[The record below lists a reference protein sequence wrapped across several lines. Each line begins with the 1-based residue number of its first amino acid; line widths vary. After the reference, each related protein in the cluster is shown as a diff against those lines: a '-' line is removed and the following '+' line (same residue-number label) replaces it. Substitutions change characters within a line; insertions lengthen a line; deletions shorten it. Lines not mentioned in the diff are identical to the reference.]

1 MGVASLTAVANL
13 LEKGRSPSPG
23 APGSRTQ
30 GRRVGQQTLVF
41 RNRPRIA
48 AAAAV
53 AGPKEAEGPL
63 GAYWDRTYPDRM
75 LGQRS
80 WERAERR
87 MCLDAAVLA
96 LEKAGLEPADI
107 DLHLAGD
114 LMNQLTCASFT
125 AAELDIPYLGL
136 FAACATWA
144 AALGLGA
151 LFADAG
157 YASRVLCT
165 TSSHHDTAERQYR
178 FPTEL
183 GNQRPATAQWTAT
196 GAAAAVLVGGD
207 APLPEGWSRAGAEG
221 TSDRGQPA
229 GGPARRTGRDEPA
242 APHHGARAAGGHAGP
257 SPAGATGNGRTAP
270 SPGAGASRRPVVITH
285 ATFGRVIDM
294 GLTDPFDMGSAMAPA
309 AADTIRQHLQDTGR
323 RPGDYDLIVT
333 GDLAR
338 YGHRL
343 LVELL
348 REQGY
353 DAEGVLAD
361 CGIMLYDASQGVYAG
376 GSGTAC
382 SGMVSAGYLLRRMEQ
397 GDLHRVLLV
406 CTGCLHSTTTYKQGD
421 SLPTVAHAVVLEAGG
436 TDDTAGSAEPVDGRR
451 SQDGQPGGRDEA

>member
-1 MGVASLTAVANL
+1 MASLTAVASL
-13 LEKGRSPSPG
+13 LEKGRNPHPG
-23 APGSRTQ
+23 QSGRQ
-30 GRRVGQQTLVF
+30 GQSRRVGQQTLVF
-41 RNRPRIA
+41 RNPPRIA

-87 MCLDAAVLA
+87 MCLDAAALA
-96 LEKAGLEPADI
+96 LEKVGLEPADI

-151 LFADAG
+151 LFTDAG

-165 TSSHHDTAERQYR
+165 TSSHHDAAERQYR

-183 GNQRPATAQWTAT
+183 GNQRPATSQWTAT
-196 GAAAAVLVGGD
+196 GAAAAVLVGGT
-207 APLPEGWSRAGAEG
+207 APPEGRARSGDHGNHGHDHGDNGDVSETGHHGQGTDRRDEAAAGDAGQRSSGQPRNG
-221 TSDRGQPA
+221 TSTLQGTGPGAPASGRPGQP
-229 GGPARRTGRDEPA
+229 
-242 APHHGARAAGGHAGP
+242 
-257 SPAGATGNGRTAP
+257 
-270 SPGAGASRRPVVITH
+270 VVVTH

-397 GDLHRVLLV
+397 GDLRRVLLV
-406 CTGCLHSTTTYKQGD
+406 CTGCLHSTTTYKQGE
-421 SLPTVAHAVVLEAGG
+421 SLPTVAHAVALE
-436 TDDTAGSAEPVDGRR
+436 VDG
-451 SQDGQPGGRDEA
+451 GEPGGDRVPGDRTAIRVGRDGV

>member
-1 MGVASLTAVANL
+1 MASLTAVANL
-13 LEKGRSPSPG
+13 LEKGRGPRPG
-23 APGSRTQ
+23 VAPRHQDRRT
-30 GRRVGQQTLVF
+30 GQQTLVF
-41 RNRPRIA
+41 PSRPRIL

-53 AGPKEAEGPL
+53 AGPKEAQGPL
-63 GAYWDRTYPDRM
+63 GAYWDRTYPDRL

-80 WERAERR
+80 WEHAERR

-114 LMNQLTCASFT
+114 LMNQLTCANFT
-125 AAELDIPYLGL
+125 AAELDIPFLGL

-151 LFADAG
+151 ALADAG
-157 YASRVLCT
+157 YAGRVLCT
-165 TSSHHDTAERQYR
+165 TSSHHDAAERQYR

-196 GAAAAVLVGGD
+196 GAAAAVLAATPGPGPGD
-207 APLPEGWSRAGAEG
+207 
-221 TSDRGQPA
+221 
-229 GGPARRTGRDEPA
+229 GPAERRATAGRASPRPA
-242 APHHGARAAGGHAGP
+242 AGQAGRPPAADAAADRPAR
-257 SPAGATGNGRTAP
+257 GR
-270 SPGAGASRRPVVITH
+270 PGRWVSVTH

-309 AADTIRQHLQDTGR
+309 AADTIRQHLADTGR

-382 SGMVSAGYLLRRMEQ
+382 SGMVTAGYLLRRMQQ
-397 GDLHRVLLV
+397 GDLRRVLLV

-421 SLPTVAHAVVLEAGG
+421 TLPTVAHAVALEVEDAAPADGRPAAGDGRGTPAGG
-436 TDDTAGSAEPVDGRR
+436 TAPGAPARDPSGEAASRGNGS
-451 SQDGQPGGRDEA
+451 

>member
-1 MGVASLTAVANL
+1 MGVASLTAIASL
-13 LEKGRSPSPG
+13 LEKGRSAHLGPARRQG
-23 APGSRTQ
+23 Q
-30 GRRVGQQTLVF
+30 GRRAGQQTLVF
-41 RNRPRIA
+41 HNRPRIA

-63 GAYWDRTYPDRM
+63 GAYWDRTYPDRL

-87 MCLDAAVLA
+87 MSLDAAVLA

-151 LFADAG
+151 LLTDAG

-196 GAAAAVLVGGD
+196 GAAAAVLVGE
-207 APLPEGWSRAGAEG
+207 ARPLPEGWTAGENPSEARGTSPPDAGRATGGAGEPGPRNRVGAGAG
-221 TSDRGQPA
+221 ADRPA
-229 GGPARRTGRDEPA
+229 GGAAAR
-242 APHHGARAAGGHAGP
+242 
-257 SPAGATGNGRTAP
+257 
-270 SPGAGASRRPVVITH
+270 GAGHGRPGGGLPVVITH

-361 CGIMLYDASQGVYAG
+361 CGLMLYDASQGVYAG

-397 GDLHRVLLV
+397 GDLDRILLV

-421 SLPTVAHAVVLEAGG
+421 SLPTVAHAVALEVDRVPPGTSPQDGPRGG
-436 TDDTAGSAEPVDGRR
+436 TGGGTG
-451 SQDGQPGGRDEA
+451 GGRDGQ

>member
-1 MGVASLTAVANL
+1 MASLTAVASM
-13 LEKGRSPSPG
+13 LEKGRSPRPA
-23 APGSRTQ
+23 APERRDP

-41 RNRPRIA
+41 RTRPRIV

-53 AGPKEAEGPL
+53 AGPKEGQGPL
-63 GAYWDRTYPDRM
+63 GAYWDRTYRDRL
-75 LGQRS
+75 LGERS

-107 DLHLAGD
+107 DLLLAGD
-114 LMNQLTCASFT
+114 LMNQLTCANFT
-125 AAELDIPYLGL
+125 AAELDIPFLGL

-144 AALGLGA
+144 ASLGLA
-151 LFADAG
+151 AMATDAG
-157 YASRVLCT
+157 YATRVLCT

-183 GNQRPATAQWTAT
+183 GNQRPATSQWTAT
-196 GAAAAVLVGGD
+196 GAAAAVLAAAGT
-207 APLPEGWSRAGAEG
+207 PLPQGWESANGPAGASPQGSESG
-221 TSDRGQPA
+221 SGGKAGQPA
-229 GGPARRTGRDEPA
+229 AGRPGS
-242 APHHGARAAGGHAGP
+242 APRG
-257 SPAGATGNGRTAP
+257 
-270 SPGAGASRRPVVITH
+270 PGAGGRPRRAVAVTH

-338 YGHRL
+338 YGHQL

-361 CGIMLYDASQGVYAG
+361 CGLMLYDASQGVYAG

-382 SGMVSAGYLLRRMEQ
+382 SGMVTAGYLLRRMEQ
-397 GDLHRVLLV
+397 GDLRRVLLV

-421 SLPTVAHAVVLEAGG
+421 TLPTVAHAVALEVDDAAAAGR
-436 TDDTAGSAEPVDGRR
+436 AGDGGNGSPAAGVR
-451 SQDGQPGGRDEA
+451 PGGRGGDPA